1 MSVILSFL
9 ASVFGR
15 YFASLATRIGLQ
27 KTLYVAMFAAWTTF
41 TAAFYT
47 VAQTCV
53 SPQGVCGALASTT
66 SGLSE
71 WILFGFSLVPSEI
84 ISIMTC
90 LVSLHIAGYAYL
102 VMIRIVM
109 YYTTLGRGTGLR
121 L

>member
-9 ASVFGR
+9 ASIFGR

-27 KTLYVAMFAAWTTF
+27 KALYAAMFSAWLTF

-47 VAQTCV
+47 AAQTCI
-53 SPQGVCGALASTT
+53 SPQGVCGAIASTT
-66 SGLSE
+66 SGLSQ

-84 ISIMTC
+84 ITIITSLM
-90 LVSLHIAGYAYL
+90 SLHIAGYAYL

-109 YYTTLGRGTGLR
+109 YYGTLGRGTGLR